1 MFSLKTANT
10 VPPTDVL
17 QEVTFYGAGGT
28 GEPRCEN
35 PELQIFDWQENLETG
50 CEIYAYGCG
59 WQNNEIVDV
68 TIVYPDGKKKE
79 YQIKAHINFPA
90 LDKYA
95 SVDIQQRLLVTD
107 PAGLYKIKVQGASG
121 NAEKEISVLEPNGP
135 SAYYYG
141 DALWLQ
147 GFMPN
152 ESLRLIAYQRVS
164 SGAANS
170 SFVGWIEFNVDAKG
184 NAQVSIEN
192 KANIHYIFAIL
203 GRSSGQVL
211 PKEPGS
217 CVVIEN
223 VDRNLLGTDQQ
234 SCGSLQSRLNTSALA
249 RVTFTD
255 GTDMRIRAN
264 PGLSQK
270 IIDKVPEGTQV
281 NILDEPKC
289 VDGITWWKIHT
300 NSGLEGW
307 MAEYQD
313 DVYLLE
319 PLP

>member
-1 MFSLKTANT
+1 MNKIALCFGTLLFLAVTSCGSPQISTEEVLPTSPSTSTSTTVTIPTVILDPTQNLMFSLKTANT

-170 SFVGWIEFNVDAKG
+170 SFVGF
-184 NAQVSIEN
+184 
-192 KANIHYIFAIL
+192 IL
-203 GRSSGQVL
+203 FYFS
-211 PKEPGS
+211 K
-217 CVVIEN
+217 
-223 VDRNLLGTDQQ
+223 
-234 SCGSLQSRLNTSALA
+234 
-249 RVTFTD
+249 
-255 GTDMRIRAN
+255 M
-264 PGLSQK
+264 
-270 IIDKVPEGTQV
+270 
-281 NILDEPKC
+281 
-289 VDGITWWKIHT
+289 
-300 NSGLEGW
+300 
-307 MAEYQD
+307 
-313 DVYLLE
+313 
-319 PLP
+319 